1 MLECE
6 PVLVYLAE
14 ILATL
19 RCARSPLRNGRM
31 AFITEQGEVT
41 VETTEAFLRQYMEDL
56 HAFIA
61 RVYTVLPRNA

>member
-1 MLECE
+1 
-6 PVLVYLAE
+6 
-14 ILATL
+14 
-19 RCARSPLRNGRM
+19 M